1 MCFLSRFEGPMT
13 NLELLFKESLKPNGA
28 RKSLNPVHANVS
40 NKIKTVSEN
49 GNFAGSL
56 EKDSSQLTKNYPLDE
71 NNTDNE
77 SSMQDQNTKSL
88 PMNQQLQFD
97 SLMADN
103 MSNSLLL
110 KPLNQETRHG
120 FNEEYSELALFE
132 NDFLFY
138 YDDKRHKTNGNPV
151 PRKEVLEDKDRF
163 YQPIPDWKIGKERIK
178 TVAAALVL
186 CLHLGVDPPDVVKT
200 QPCARVEASID
211 YLDYQDSKK
220 AIESIG
226 KSLQGR
232 YELLSPR
239 TKYKQSLDP
248 CVEDLKRFCNSLRK
262 SCKNERVLFHYNGHG
277 VPKPTTSGEIW
288 IFNRGYTQ
296 YIPVSLY
303 DLQNWLGAPCI
314 YVWDCNQAELVV
326 KNFIAFVEKREQDD
340 IQGKH
345 DPAAPST
352 IDQYKNCYQLAA
364 CRADEYLPMN
374 EELPADLFTC
384 CLTTPIEVSIKVYLM
399 QSPLRDTKYSILFKN
414 NKDSNIRDHHTPGK
428 NSYSKMP
435 DIIIPGKSTDRRTAL
450 GELNWIFTA
459 ITDTIAWTTL
469 PRDMFNQLFRHD
481 LITAALFRNFLLA
494 KKLMP
499 IYNCHPVSYPNLPDS
514 IIDHPMWKSWDLAI
528 DQVLTK
534 LIDSMLNPTAA
545 ISQQMLLNPKQ
556 AQEEPLLKH
565 KSGLNSLST
574 MSLVSQNNNHNA
586 SSSNNLML
594 QQKLKA
600 QQNQLASAAPQS
612 QQQYSDFFLQNLTAF
627 ELWLKYGSSK
637 KTPPEQLPIV
647 LQVLLSQLHRSKAL
661 VLLAKFLDLGP
672 WAVYLSLSIGIFPYV
687 LKLLQGPSNEM
698 KPILVF
704 IWARIM
710 AIDNKNT
717 QTELIKEDGYMYF
730 IQMLRPDFFTPT
742 RQIINGNLGNLQQK
756 RFHHYKMVNTNILQ
770 DVKPYVTD
778 NNLISDN
785 QKAMAAFVLSSFI
798 NGFELG
804 QKYCFNLDFI
814 SQLTYFSETS
824 KSALLRQWSLLLL
837 SFLYQ
842 NNPLYKFVLL
852 ANKDEPKYA
861 FLNTFF
867 KTLKDAVP
875 EVRTAT
881 LVAMTE
887 FISSSDEQ
895 AISFKMHQDLQ
906 VQSNNIQQQL
916 FNIQN
921 NPAGSSLQS
930 QSNVMTTQ
938 HQLQHQLN
946 IIQSDIQTLQNNEI
960 KDTKQEEVRIIVA
973 ALGVLNDGSSV
984 VRKELVVLLSKVV
997 NTYMNFFIV
1006 IAFVDLTDELVDND
1020 TLGNKN
1026 KTIGHNSIFNTVWK
1040 ALLIL
1045 SEDPHEEVKCLAD
1058 LVIGHILFSL
1068 NEHPEL
1074 GNMVVKLE
1082 KQVILKNGGKSNV
1095 YNDNSTSSRNQ
1106 GTLIKND
1113 SKINLLQSVFS
1124 SENMKKGT
1132 LVSSNSSPVNDVKEQ
1147 KIDAT
1152 PTDEESS
1159 VTRLFSAI
1167 KNFIKPADSEDV
1179 SFGTHNNESFS
1190 KRLAKLSLI
1199 NQQYKT
1205 SPLAK
1210 TPRFD
1215 SSELPEKIDGSL
1227 KSKFFEYSKEYFTC
1241 PQMHKEEVEEP
1252 GSVNYLKK
1260 QWKIERNDRIIKT
1273 TQGEKEL
1280 ALYGDWSNLVQ
1291 TIDNK
1296 TVPKLFKFTQFEN
1309 YLVTSDERDTIRC
1322 FDWKDKANL
1331 SNFSN
1336 GNPYGTRITDL
1347 NFINEDDDPL
1357 LITCTSDGVMQVYRD
1372 FQSNEE
1378 VGLVASWRGL
1388 TDMLIAPRSTGLVAE
1403 WQQSTGT
1410 FLVTGDV
1417 KIIRCWDALT
1427 ESIEVDI
1434 PAKTSSLVTSLTSD
1448 QLAGNIFVAGF
1459 LDGTIR
1465 CYDRRADPRESMVR
1479 LWKSGSSGAGN
1490 KSCINSVQMQRGGFR
1505 ELITGNNDGA
1515 VELWDI
1521 RYQEPVFGFSATG
1534 FNGKS
1539 SLISTKIH
1547 EHAPVIGTASKNI
1560 EIWTTSGDSIGFF
1573 KNQTPSSSVV
1583 GSLTTRGVSYLS
1595 ALNFHPHRMMLAAN
1609 NLHDTNINI
1618 YDCAERV
1625 FQ

>member
-1 MCFLSRFEGPMT
+1 MT

-28 RKSLNPVHANVS
+28 RKSLNPIHSTLNGSSNNQNVKLPINSFTGNLNSGHQYPNSNIDADAANEQEHLNPQTQESLKSSTS
-40 NKIKTVSEN
+40 NVESFPVNNQFKFSEI
-49 GNFAGSL
+49 
-56 EKDSSQLTKNYPLDE
+56 SSDNI
-71 NNTDNE
+71 NN
-77 SSMQDQNTKSL
+77 
-88 PMNQQLQFD
+88 
-97 SLMADN
+97 LM
-103 MSNSLLL
+103 LL
-110 KPLNQETRHG
+110 KPLNQATRHG
-120 FNEEYSELALFE
+120 FDKEYTQLALLE
-132 NDFLFY
+132 TDFLFY
-138 YDDKRHKTNGNPV
+138 FDDKRHKTNGNPI
-151 PRKEVLEDKDRF
+151 PISEILSDKDRL

-186 CLHLGVDPPDVVKT
+186 CLHLGVDPPDVIKT
-200 QPCARVEASID
+200 QPCARVEASVD

-226 KSLQGR
+226 KSLQSR

-277 VPKPTTSGEIW
+277 VPKPTNSGEIW

-314 YVWDCNQAELVV
+314 YVWDCNQAELIV
-326 KNFIAFVEKREQDD
+326 KNFNSFVEKREQDD
-340 IQGKH
+340 LQGKH

-364 CRADEYLPMN
+364 CKVDEYLPMN

-384 CLTTPIEVSIKVYLM
+384 CLTTPIEISIKVYLM
-399 QSPLRDTKYSILFKN
+399 QSPLRDSKYSILFKN
-414 NKDSNIRDHHTPGK
+414 SKDSNIRDHHTSGK
-428 NSYSKMP
+428 PSYSKMP
-435 DIIIPGKSTDRRTAL
+435 DIVIPGKSTDRRTAL

-499 IYNCHPVSYPNLPDS
+499 IYNCHPVSYPSLPDS

-534 LIDSMLNPTAA
+534 LIDSMLNPTAPV
-545 ISQQMLLNPKQ
+545 SQQMLLNPKQ
-556 AQEEPLLKH
+556 AQEDNLLKQ

-574 MSLVSQNNNHNA
+574 MSLASQNNVNE
-586 SSSNNLML
+586 SGITSNLLNQKKIK
-594 QQKLKA
+594 QQQATALS
-600 QQNQLASAAPQS
+600 LQS
-612 QQQYSDFFLQNLTAF
+612 QQQYSDFFIQNLTAF

-717 QTELIKEDGYMYF
+717 QTELVKEDGYMYF
-730 IQMLRPDFFTPT
+730 VQMLRPDFLTST
-742 RQIINGNLGNLQQK
+742 RQIINGNIGNLQQK
-756 RFHHYKMVNTNILQ
+756 RFHHYKMINSNILK
-770 DVKPYVTD
+770 DVPPYVKD
-778 NNLISDN
+778 NNMISDN

-814 SQLTYFSETS
+814 SQLNYFAENSE
-824 KSALLRQWSLLLL
+824 SALLRQWSLFLL

-842 NNPLYKFVLL
+842 NNPLYKYVLL
-852 ANKDEPKYA
+852 ANKDEGRYSI
-861 FLNTFF
+861 LNTFF
-867 KTLKDAVP
+867 KTLKDPVP

-881 LVAMTE
+881 LVAMRE
-887 FISSSDEQ
+887 FISSIDEQ
-895 AISFKMHQDLQ
+895 AIAFKMHQDLQ

-916 FNIQN
+916 FSIQN
-921 NPAGSSLQS
+921 NPSGSSLQA
-930 QSNVMTTQ
+930 QSSVMSTQ

-946 IIQSDIQTLQNNEI
+946 IIQSDMQTLQNNDV
-960 KDTKQEEVRIIVA
+960 KDTKQEEVKIIVS

-1006 IAFVDLTDELVDND
+1006 IAFVDLTEELVDQD
-1020 TLGNKN
+1020 STKTNKKN
-1026 KTIGHNSIFNTVWK
+1026 GIGHNSIFNTVWK

-1045 SEDPHEEVKCLAD
+1045 SEDPHQEVKSLAD

-1068 NEHPEL
+1068 NKHPEL
-1074 GNMVVKLE
+1074 GAMVVKLE
-1082 KQVILKNGGKSNV
+1082 KQAILKNGGKIDTFSN
-1095 YNDNSTSSRNQ
+1095 
-1106 GTLIKND
+1106 KNVSVDGNGKLVKTD
-1113 SKINLLQSVFS
+1113 SKINLLHSVFS
-1124 SENMKKGT
+1124 EASIKT
-1132 LVSSNSSPVNDVKEQ
+1132 SASNSQNPNTVDALNDSETTR
-1147 KIDAT
+1147 ANNE
-1152 PTDEESS
+1152 EESAVS
-1159 VTRLFSAI
+1159 RFFYAI
-1167 KNFIKPADSEDV
+1167 KSFIRPSDSDDG
-1179 SFGTHNNESFS
+1179 SFGDENNENIFS
-1190 KRLAKLSLI
+1190 RRLAKLSLI
-1199 NQQYKT
+1199 NQQYKR
-1205 SPLAK
+1205 SPLPK
-1210 TPRFD
+1210 TPRFN
-1215 SSELPEKIDGSL
+1215 SSELPDKLDAALE
-1227 KSKFFEYSKEYFTC
+1227 SKFFDYSKEYFTS
-1241 PQMHKEEVEEP
+1241 PQMHKEEMEEP
-1252 GSVNYLKK
+1252 GSVNYLRK
-1260 QWKIERNDRIIKT
+1260 QWKIERNDRIIRT
-1273 TQGEKEL
+1273 TQEEKEL
-1280 ALYGDWSNLVQ
+1280 ALYGDWSTVVQ

-1296 TVPKLFKFTQFEN
+1296 TVPKIFKFTQFEN

-1322 FDWKDKANL
+1322 FDWKDKERL

-1357 LITCTSDGVMQVYRD
+1357 LVTCTSDGVMQIYRD
-1372 FQSNEE
+1372 FQSDQDVE
-1378 VGLVASWRGL
+1378 LIASWRGL
-1388 TDMLIAPRSTGLVAE
+1388 TDMLITPRSTGLVAE
-1403 WQQSTGT
+1403 WQQSKGT

-1459 LDGTIR
+1459 SDGTIR
-1465 CYDRRADPRESMVR
+1465 CYDKRVDPRESMVR

-1490 KSCINSVQMQRGGFR
+1490 KACINSVQMQRGGFR
-1505 ELITGNNDGA
+1505 ELVTGNNDGA

-1539 SLISTKIH
+1539 SLISTRIH
-1547 EHAPVIGTASKNI
+1547 EHAPVIATASKNI
-1560 EIWTTSGDSIGFF
+1560 EIWTTSGDSIGIF
-1573 KNQTPSSSVV
+1573 KNQASPISVV

-1609 NLHDTNINI
+1609 NLHNTTINI
-1618 YDCAERV
+1618 YECSESSY
-1625 FQ
+1625 